1 MKKWQTTYLIQYKNT
16 RIELN
21 IMKRFF
27 DIFFSLIGLTLV
39 LPILLVIAI
48 AIKIDSSGPIFF
60 FQKRIGINGKVFS
73 IIKFRT
79 MVVNAENMEGGI
91 FNTVNDPRVTKTGN
105 FLRNSSLDEIPQFI
119 NILRGDMSFVGPRPP
134 VTYELGDYEGWDADL
149 KKSFSVKPGVTGLAQ
164 VSGRNELNWDEKTKL
179 NLEYIEK
186 YRSYGLLFDIK
197 IILLTIVKVLKNEG
211 SHELSDNIEADKKRM
226 NKK

>member
-91 FNTVNDPRVTKTGN
+91 FNTANDPRVTKTGN

>member
-1 MKKWQTTYLIQYKNT
+1 
-16 RIELN
+16 
-21 IMKRFF
+21 MKRFF

-39 LPILLVIAI
+39 LPLLLVIAI

-60 FQKRIGINGKVFS
+60 LQKRIGINGKVFS

-91 FNTVNDPRVTKTGN
+91 FNTANDPRVTKTGN

>member
-1 MKKWQTTYLIQYKNT
+1 
-16 RIELN
+16 
-21 IMKRFF
+21 MKRFF

-39 LPILLVIAI
+39 FPILLVVAI

-91 FNTVNDPRVTKTGN
+91 FNTANDPRVTKTGN

-186 YRSYGLLFDIK
+186 YRSYGLFFDIK

>member
-91 FNTVNDPRVTKTGN
+91 FNTANDPRVTKTGN

-134 VTYELGDYEGWDADL
+134 VTYELGDYEG
-149 KKSFSVKPGVTGLAQ
+149 
-164 VSGRNELNWDEKTKL
+164 
-179 NLEYIEK
+179 
-186 YRSYGLLFDIK
+186 
-197 IILLTIVKVLKNEG
+197 
-211 SHELSDNIEADKKRM
+211 
-226 NKK
+226 

>member
-1 MKKWQTTYLIQYKNT
+1 
-16 RIELN
+16 
-21 IMKRFF
+21 MKRFF

-39 LPILLVIAI
+39 LPLSLLIAI

-60 FQKRIGINGKVFS
+60 FQKRIGINGKVFN

-91 FNTVNDPRVTKTGN
+91 FNTANDPRVTKIGN

-186 YRSYGLLFDIK
+186 YRSYGLIFDIK

>member
-1 MKKWQTTYLIQYKNT
+1 MSVVF
-16 RIELN
+16 
-21 IMKRFF
+21 KRVF
-27 DIFFSLIGLTLV
+27 DIFFSLLGFFLA
-39 LPILLVIAI
+39 LPLFVIIAV
-48 AIKIDSSGPIFF
+48 AIKVDSSGPIFF
-60 FQKRIGINGKVFS
+60 IQKRLGINGKVFG

-79 MVVNAENMEGGI
+79 MIVNAENMAGGI
-91 FNTVNDPRVTKTGN
+91 FNTVNDPRVTRVGN
-105 FLRNSSLDEIPQFI
+105 FLRNTSLDEIPQFI
-119 NILRGDMSFVGPRPP
+119 NIIKGDMSFVGPRPP
-134 VTYELGDYEGWDADL
+134 VTYELGDYEAWDDDL
-149 KKSFSVKPGVTGLAQ
+149 KHSFSVKPGVTGLAQ

>member
-1 MKKWQTTYLIQYKNT
+1 MIQYKNIRT
-16 RIELN
+16 EIN
-21 IMKRFF
+21 VMKRLF
-27 DIFFSLIGLTLV
+27 DIFFSLTGLVLV
-39 LPILLVIAI
+39 LPLLLVIAI
-48 AIKIDSSGPIFF
+48 AVKINSPGPIFF
-60 FQKRIGINGKVFS
+60 LQKRIGINGKVFS
-73 IIKFRT
+73 IVKFRT
-79 MVVNAENMEGGI
+79 MVVNAESMEGGI
-91 FNTVNDPRVTKTGN
+91 FNTANDPRVTKIGN

-134 VTYELGDYEGWDADL
+134 VTYELGDYESWDADL

-164 VSGRNELNWDEKTKL
+164 VSGRNELNWDEKTKF
-179 NLEYIEK
+179 NLEYIDK

>member
-1 MKKWQTTYLIQYKNT
+1 
-16 RIELN
+16 
-21 IMKRFF
+21 MKRFF

-91 FNTVNDPRVTKTGN
+91 FNTANDPRVTKTGN

>member
-1 MKKWQTTYLIQYKNT
+1 
-16 RIELN
+16 
-21 IMKRFF
+21 MKRFF

-91 FNTVNDPRVTKTGN
+91 FNTANDPRVTKTGN

-119 NILRGDMSFVGPRPP
+119 NILIGDMSFVGPRPP
-134 VTYELGDYEGWDADL
+134 VTYELGDYEGWDAGL

>member
-1 MKKWQTTYLIQYKNT
+1 
-16 RIELN
+16 
-21 IMKRFF
+21 MKRFF

-39 LPILLVIAI
+39 FPILLVVAI

-91 FNTVNDPRVTKTGN
+91 FNTANDPRVTKTGN

-186 YRSYGLLFDIK
+186 YRSYGLLLDIK
-197 IILLTIVKVLKNEG
+197 IILLTIVKVLNNEG

>member
-1 MKKWQTTYLIQYKNT
+1 
-16 RIELN
+16 
-21 IMKRFF
+21 MKRFF
-27 DIFFSLIGLTLV
+27 DIFFSLIGLSLV
-39 LPILLVIAI
+39 FPILLVIAI
-48 AIKIDSSGPIFF
+48 AIKIESSGPIFF
-60 FQKRIGINGKVFS
+60 FQKRIGINGKVFN

-91 FNTVNDPRVTKTGN
+91 FNTANDPRVTKTGN

-134 VTYELGDYEGWDADL
+134 VTYELGNYEGWDAYL

-186 YRSYGLLFDIK
+186 YRFYGLIFDIK

-211 SHELSDNIEADKKRM
+211 SHELSDNVEADKKRI
-226 NKK
+226 NKE

>member
-1 MKKWQTTYLIQYKNT
+1 
-16 RIELN
+16 
-21 IMKRFF
+21 MKRFF

-39 LPILLVIAI
+39 FPILLVIAI

-79 MVVNAENMEGGI
+79 MIVNAENMEGGI
-91 FNTVNDPRVTKTGN
+91 FNTANDPRVTKTGN

-134 VTYELGDYEGWDADL
+134 VTYELGNYEGWDADL

-164 VSGRNELNWDEKTKL
+164 VSGRNELNWDEKTKF

-186 YRSYGLLFDIK
+186 YSSYGLLFDIK

-211 SHELSDNIEADKKRM
+211 SHELSDNVEADKKRI

>member
-1 MKKWQTTYLIQYKNT
+1 
-16 RIELN
+16 
-21 IMKRFF
+21 MKRFF

-39 LPILLVIAI
+39 FPILLVIAI

-60 FQKRIGINGKVFS
+60 FQKRIGINGKVFN

-91 FNTVNDPRVTKTGN
+91 FNTANDPRVTKIGN

-134 VTYELGDYEGWDADL
+134 VTYELGNYEGWDADL

-186 YRSYGLLFDIK
+186 YSSYGLLFDIK

-211 SHELSDNIEADKKRM
+211 SHELSDNVEADKKRI

>member
-1 MKKWQTTYLIQYKNT
+1 
-16 RIELN
+16 
-21 IMKRFF
+21 MKRFF

-60 FQKRIGINGKVFS
+60 FQKRLGINGKVFS

-91 FNTVNDPRVTKTGN
+91 FNTENDPRVTKVGN

-119 NILRGDMSFVGPRPP
+119 NILIGDMSFVGPRPP
-134 VTYELGDYEGWDADL
+134 VTYELGDYEGWDTDL

-186 YRSYGLLFDIK
+186 YRNYGLIFDVK

>member
-1 MKKWQTTYLIQYKNT
+1 
-16 RIELN
+16 
-21 IMKRFF
+21 MKRFF

-39 LPILLVIAI
+39 FPILLVVAI

-91 FNTVNDPRVTKTGN
+91 FNTANDPRVTKTGN

-186 YRSYGLLFDIK
+186 YRSYGLLLDIK

>member
-1 MKKWQTTYLIQYKNT
+1 
-16 RIELN
+16 
-21 IMKRFF
+21 
-27 DIFFSLIGLTLV
+27 
-39 LPILLVIAI
+39 
-48 AIKIDSSGPIFF
+48 
-60 FQKRIGINGKVFS
+60 
-73 IIKFRT
+73 

-91 FNTVNDPRVTKTGN
+91 FNTANDPRVTKTGN

>member
-1 MKKWQTTYLIQYKNT
+1 
-16 RIELN
+16 
-21 IMKRFF
+21 MKRFF

-39 LPILLVIAI
+39 FPILLVVAI

-91 FNTVNDPRVTKTGN
+91 FNTANDPRVTKTGN

-186 YRSYGLLFDIK
+186 YRSYGLFFDIK

-211 SHELSDNIEADKKRM
+211 SHELSDNIEVDKKRM